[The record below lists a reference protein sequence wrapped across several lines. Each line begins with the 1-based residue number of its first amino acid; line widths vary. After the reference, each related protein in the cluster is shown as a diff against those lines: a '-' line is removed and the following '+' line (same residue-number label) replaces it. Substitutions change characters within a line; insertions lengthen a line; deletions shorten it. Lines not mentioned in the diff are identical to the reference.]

1 MIRTF
6 LLFLAL
12 LAPAALP
19 AQKRDPTPRTAV
31 VSAFPPEWVALYH
44 SVEGAQTSAINGVE
58 FVRGTIARRPVLLF
72 LSGVSM
78 VNAAMTTQLALDRF
92 TVKRIVFS
100 GVAGG
105 IDPKLDVGD
114 VVVADRW
121 AQYLESAF
129 ARETPQ
135 GFAPVGLADGPTG
148 LNNFGMIFPRSV
160 MVRRAGSVPERRVWF
175 PADPALLAIAKAS
188 AATVT
193 LARCH
198 ETLCL
203 KTQPRVIVGGNGISG
218 PVFMDNSAFRA
229 YAFQTFDAQV
239 LDMESAAVAHVALAN
254 AVPFIAF
261 RSLSD
266 LAGGDP
272 GENQAR
278 AFYPLASA
286 NSAAVVTAFLGAL
299 PD

>member
-1 MIRTF
+1 MIRIA

-19 AQKRDPTPRTAV
+19 AQKLDLTPRTAI
-31 VSAFPPEWVALYH
+31 VSAFPPEWVPLTRM
-44 SVEGAQTSAINGVE
+44 VEGAQTSSINGVE
-58 FVRGTIARRPVLLF
+58 FVRGTIAQRPVLLF

-78 VNAAMTTQLALDRF
+78 VNAAMTMQLALDRF

-114 VVVADRW
+114 VVVPTRW

-135 GFAPVGLADGPTG
+135 GFAPLDRGDAPTALA
-148 LNNFGMIFPRSV
+148 NYGMIFPRSV
-160 MVRRAGSVPERRVWF
+160 MVRRAGAAPERRVWF
-175 PADPALLAIAKAS
+175 PADPALLAIAKTS
-188 AATVT
+188 ATRVT

-198 ETLCL
+198 EALCL
-203 KTQPRVIVGGNGISG
+203 RTQPRIIVGGNGISG
-218 PVFMDNSAFRA
+218 PVFMDNAAFRA
-229 YAFQTFDAQV
+229 YAFRTFDAQV
-239 LDMESAAVAHVALAN
+239 LDMESAAVAHVAFAN

-278 AFYPLASA
+278 AFYPLAST
-286 NSAAVVTAFLGAL
+286 NSALVVTAFLQAL